1 MQLTMTQMSEEND
14 ANNRKLILQNNE
26 LKRQLSDLTMKEQV
40 SIDKLKDLREEH
52 LKARSSFVEREEELK
67 AQIKQFTR
75 DYDKLHHDFQQ
86 EEKLANIKNE
96 QIMQLETNLKQSMQ
110 ETGAHAYLEDFLS
123 AQAKWNSLIST
134 NKLNEAKLSQL
145 YESITKLQEANDKLE
160 AQSQSL
166 ETELRLNK
174 NDYENLLLEID
185 QFHKDIDSLQTNNDN
200 IKNLLQQEQLKTEEL
215 TIKLNSYHAEPN
227 NNILDSTNLSSH
239 EIKWKPTDMT
249 NSKHIIFEGS
259 KISTS
264 LNKLTVKM
272 YELFKFWNGSNSM
285 ESQVFVPG
293 ASSLEQVFQG
303 ILCEYYLLHHIS

>member
-1 MQLTMTQMSEEND
+1 MKQTEQALNSKIHQMQLTMTQISEEND

-123 AQAKWNSLIST
+123 AQAK
-134 NKLNEAKLSQL
+134 
-145 YESITKLQEANDKLE
+145 
-160 AQSQSL
+160 
-166 ETELRLNK
+166 
-174 NDYENLLLEID
+174 
-185 QFHKDIDSLQTNNDN
+185 
-200 IKNLLQQEQLKTEEL
+200 
-215 TIKLNSYHAEPN
+215 
-227 NNILDSTNLSSH
+227 
-239 EIKWKPTDMT
+239 
-249 NSKHIIFEGS
+249 
-259 KISTS
+259 
-264 LNKLTVKM
+264 
-272 YELFKFWNGSNSM
+272 
-285 ESQVFVPG
+285 
-293 ASSLEQVFQG
+293 
-303 ILCEYYLLHHIS
+303 